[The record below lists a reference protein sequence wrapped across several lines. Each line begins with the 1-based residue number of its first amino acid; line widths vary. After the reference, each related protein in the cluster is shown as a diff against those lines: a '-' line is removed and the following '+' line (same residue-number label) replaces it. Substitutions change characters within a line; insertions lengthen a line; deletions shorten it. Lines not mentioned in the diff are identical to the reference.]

1 MAKFLYR
8 MQNILDIKN
17 KMETQAKQHYAMCRL
32 RVDEESEK
40 LDLMFKRKSQ
50 LEAEYRKLA
59 TGTINVRDLLD
70 GRHAIDYQKEMIKV
84 QMIELRVAEK
94 NFELAAK
101 RLNEAVKERKTQEKL
116 REKAFDNFLM
126 ELGEQEKKE
135 IDELVSYR
143 YGQEDKE

>member
-1 MAKFLYR
+1 MAEFIYR

-84 QMIELRVAEK
+84 VYICLMI
-94 NFELAAK
+94 
-101 RLNEAVKERKTQEKL
+101 
-116 REKAFDNFLM
+116 
-126 ELGEQEKKE
+126 
-135 IDELVSYR
+135 
-143 YGQEDKE
+143 